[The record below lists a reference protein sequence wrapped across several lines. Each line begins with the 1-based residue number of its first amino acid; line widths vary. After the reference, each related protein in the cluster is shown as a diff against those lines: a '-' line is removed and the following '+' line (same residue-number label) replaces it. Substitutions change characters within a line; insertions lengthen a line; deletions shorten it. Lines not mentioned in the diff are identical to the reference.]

1 VRYVWAGV
9 CLLVVCS
16 SASAQDVAAPR
27 SRVRAES
34 SDVRALVSEAAGR
47 SSTVRALVDE
57 IDQSDVIVYV
67 RVRPFAS
74 QRLEGR
80 TGFIGSRP
88 PARFLAIEL
97 ACPRT
102 RASQMATL
110 AHELQHVVEIARARW
125 VVGPATLA
133 QYYGRIGDHI
143 DGDATTQM
151 FETAAA
157 YQVGLRVW
165 HELLARSMVA
175 AGR

>member
-1 VRYVWAGV
+1 MRYLSAGV
-9 CLLVVCS
+9 CLVVVCS
-16 SASAQDVAAPR
+16 SAGAQDLPSA

-34 SDVRALVSEAAGR
+34 RDVRALVAEAVSR

-57 IDQSDVIVYV
+57 IERSDVIVYV

-88 PARFLAIEL
+88 LARFLAIEL

-102 RASQMATL
+102 LDAQMATL
-110 AHELQHVVEIARARW
+110 AHELQHAVEIARAPW
-125 VVGPATLA
+125 VVGADTLA
-133 QYYGRIGDHI
+133 QYYSRIGDHVEG
-143 DGDATTQM
+143 DGTTVM

-157 YQVGLRVW
+157 HEVGLRVW
-165 HELLARSMVA
+165 HELFGRSIVA
-175 AGR
+175 ERR